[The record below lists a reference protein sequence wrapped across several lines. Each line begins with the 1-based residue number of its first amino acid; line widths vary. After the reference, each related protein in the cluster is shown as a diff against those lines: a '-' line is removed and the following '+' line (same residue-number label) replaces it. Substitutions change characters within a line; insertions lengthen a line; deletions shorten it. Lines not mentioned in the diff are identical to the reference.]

1 MLRQSDER
9 AYFLA
14 TEQDFQRGGLPSY
27 PYRNY
32 FYGIGV
38 AYEGERHI
46 RIGTATFQLKPG
58 SIMVIG
64 PGILRQWLDLNLT
77 YQHEAIF
84 FTPELFKAPV
94 NPHFLAELAIFKSN
108 IQHVINPAAADFE
121 AIVAVFKLLK
131 QYRNQSSTVAAL
143 AFSLVELLTN
153 LLPVESQPSTNRP
166 TSSERSQNILRKF
179 DDLLLKHYLE
189 NKEVAFYAEKMNLTA
204 SHLSETI
211 KTMTGKSAKKR
222 IEDMLLLEAK
232 SLLKQTD
239 MSIKEITYWLG
250 FEDPSY
256 FVKFFKNAAGVTP
269 LGYRQQP

>member
-1 MLRQSDER
+1 
-9 AYFLA
+9 
-14 TEQDFQRGGLPSY
+14 
-27 PYRNY
+27 
-32 FYGIGV
+32 
-38 AYEGERHI
+38 
-46 RIGTATFQLKPG
+46 
-58 SIMVIG
+58 
-64 PGILRQWLDLNLT
+64 
-77 YQHEAIF
+77 
-84 FTPELFKAPV
+84 
-94 NPHFLAELAIFKSN
+94 
-108 IQHVINPAAADFE
+108 
-121 AIVAVFKLLK
+121 
-131 QYRNQSSTVAAL
+131 
-143 AFSLVELLTN
+143 
-153 LLPVESQPSTNRP
+153 
-166 TSSERSQNILRKF
+166 LRKF